1 MRGSGARPLQSRR
14 RGIVLRLTAWLMF
27 LVGGGIELAGF
38 AGVVIVVSKA
48 THNMRA
54 TIYLSGAVAAV
65 AAIVGYLATRWSRR
79 IDILGRQHL
88 SQIIDAPHQ
97 LQPESFVLYLRSF
110 QDDQARQSIE
120 WKYMGDEA
128 NRIQNLLLSSLT
140 EEEQLV
146 AALKP
151 IGPVVALG
159 RPGEALPLVGARR
172 IYEADEAWRDTVLEL
187 MKKARLVV
195 LALGPGNG
203 LVWELLQ
210 AVQVLSPD
218 RLILIV
224 LMERDAYNRFR
235 KNVAKEISAA
245 GLRSR
250 IKQPPSALLP
260 AYPAAENFRHSEGWL
275 IRFEGNWRADT
286 VLLGLPSLPVLKYR
300 RQFQKCI
307 SRALQPVLRDIREGR
322 HGSLRW

>member
-1 MRGSGARPLQSRR
+1 
-14 RGIVLRLTAWLMF
+14 MF

-159 RPGEALPLVGARR
+159 RPGEALPLVGRAGSTRP
-172 IYEADEAWRDTVLEL
+172 
-187 MKKARLVV
+187 MKH
-195 LALGPGNG
+195 G
-203 LVWELLQ
+203 
-210 AVQVLSPD
+210 
-218 RLILIV
+218 
-224 LMERDAYNRFR
+224 
-235 KNVAKEISAA
+235 EIQYS
-245 GLRSR
+245 S
-250 IKQPPSALLP
+250 S
-260 AYPAAENFRHSEGWL
+260 
-275 IRFEGNWRADT
+275 
-286 VLLGLPSLPVLKYR
+286 
-300 RQFQKCI
+300 
-307 SRALQPVLRDIREGR
+307 
-322 HGSLRW
+322 